1 MHIKINDIIYKPCL
15 IKPLDDLEGVIVALN
30 QSKKGT
36 ELQVR
41 YFINGE
47 HRLEWFFDF
56 DIFLKGELD
65 DIFCNT
71 EKN

>member
-1 MHIKINDIIYKPCL
+1 MHIEINDIIYKSCL

-56 DIFLKGELD
+56 DIFLKGEYD
-65 DIFCNT
+65 DIFSIA
-71 EKN
+71 KN